1 MINLNIIVAKQR
13 VDISYKA
20 LQEAWKAL
28 QDAQLQHALYV
39 EELEKC
45 ST

>member
-1 MINLNIIVAKQR
+1 MINLAIIVAKQR
-13 VDISYKA
+13 VDMSHVA

-39 EELEKC
+39 EALEKC
-45 ST
+45 SI